1 MPLGK
6 AYRVITVDGY
16 GGALSYLLVELS
28 EDGVTERILPLS
40 YRTAAE
46 AEQVK
51 AALERD
57 DAIDASPPPPA
68 AEPLAGG
75 WQAAR

>member
-16 GGALSYLLVELS
+16 GGALSYLLVELC
-28 EDGVTERILPLS
+28 EDGLTERILPLS

-46 AEQVK
+46 VEQVK
-51 AALERD
+51 ASLERD
-57 DAIDASPPPPA
+57 DAIGASLPMPA
-68 AEPLAGG
+68 GPEAEGR
-75 WQAAR
+75 QAVR

>member
-1 MPLGK
+1 MPIGK

-16 GGALSYLLVELS
+16 GGALTYLLVELC
-28 EDGVTERILPLS
+28 EDGLTERILPLS

-46 AEQVK
+46 AELVK

-57 DAIDASPPPPA
+57 DALDTSVPLPA
-68 AEPLAGG
+68 GAGAGG
-75 WQAAR
+75 WQAVR

>member
-16 GGALSYLLVELS
+16 GGALSYLLVELC
-28 EDGVTERILPLS
+28 EDGLTERILPLS

-51 AALERD
+51 ASLERD
-57 DAIDASPPPPA
+57 DATDLSLPLPA
-68 AEPLAGG
+68 GAGVGG
-75 WQAAR
+75 WQAVG